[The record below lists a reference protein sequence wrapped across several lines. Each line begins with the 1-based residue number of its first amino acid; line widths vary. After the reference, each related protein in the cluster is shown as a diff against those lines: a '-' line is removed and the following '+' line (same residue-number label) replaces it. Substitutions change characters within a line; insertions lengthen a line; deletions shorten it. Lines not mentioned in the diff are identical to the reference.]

1 MLSTAP
7 LRPCGPAFR
16 ATPRARAAVDIPVG
30 TPPPCRPM
38 FAEEVEIHEVAE
50 RVWNAP
56 FAVLAHD
63 IEASSEAGGQGGRG
77 CAGVGVGGVG
87 GLQVSWAWVE
97 MPRAAHTGCRCS
109 RHAAQLT
116 QGEPS
121 VRGGAGTQYGA
132 PLPPAGRPC
141 SSVPSCGR
149 ARHTASA
156 LRPRRQGLPL
166 SACRRASPTDFA
178 TATRRLWSCL
188 SARERWSSPQGRSRG
203 PAHQGRPA
211 GSHTGATGCS

>member
-1 MLSTAP
+1 MERALRRAGARHRGELRSGGP
-7 LRPCGPAFR
+7 GGEGLRPGGGAAGFVGMGR
-16 ATPRARAAVDIPVG
+16 DATG
-30 TPPPCRPM
+30 S
-38 FAEEVEIHEVAE
+38 
-50 RVWNAP
+50 
-56 FAVLAHD
+56 AH
-63 IEASSEAGGQGGRG
+63 
-77 CAGVGVGGVG
+77 
-87 GLQVSWAWVE
+87 GLQVQQARSSAHSGRAQRSRRGWHAVWRTPAASWQA
-97 MPRAAHTGCRCS
+97 
-109 RHAAQLT
+109 
-116 QGEPS
+116 
-121 VRGGAGTQYGA
+121 
-132 PLPPAGRPC
+132 C

-149 ARHTASA
+149 ACHAASA